1 MKKVF
6 RSAALLLLCTTVYAQ
21 DITQTMSM
29 NLQNVTLKEFFKNLE
44 AQTSFSVVYRDVILS
59 EDADVVVSASNRQ
72 LKDILSQVLEKYGL
86 SYKVSNK
93 TIVIVKAEAQAPV
106 KNQKAKKIG
115 GVSKLAHL
123 FLCTRPRLSQAG
135 ALLLPK
141 NYVSLGIYFYYV
153 KDTFSSLQSQPNSA
167 FSSKN

>member
-106 KNQKAKKIG
+106 KNQKAKKIT
-115 GVSKLAHL
+115 GVITDETG
-123 FLCTRPRLSQAG
+123 FPVAG
-135 ALLLPK
+135 ANIVVKERPTVPSRTWMVTSLWRLLRGKCWKSPIS
-141 NYVSLGIYFYYV
+141 VSC
-153 KDTFSSLQSQPNSA
+153 QWR
-167 FSSKN
+167 